1 MSRLVIPTAAE
12 LWSRLA
18 AEDALAQVPLKP
30 GTRHPHDPRRGVS
43 AVCPEMPLLPDLKP
57 VASLPMP
64 NASLLRHF
72 LNWLHLAGYSAVGR
86 LVYGHSVRLV
96 FSVTPK
102 DWRDFLDDDIE
113 RARASLVAARL
124 TTDAHNHLGHGVDT
138 FAGYLR
144 LRQQRYR
151 LSHADLMLLTWPAT
165 QPITLLT
172 FFGDEPVID
181 SAQSGC
187 LPSGVSKRR
196 VYVKS
201 GPLPRPLRE
210 SLSLSALP
218 LLPIKRWLP
227 SNQAF
232 HQHFRAWLHVSG
244 YSASALFLYG
254 LAARI
259 AFSLWR
265 KDWREIDPVAD
276 IARVRA
282 WIAEFYPSTATR
294 DVYAKGL
301 TKLSLYLQRRQAN
314 ALSTQPKP
322 PPPPRPPRRSTRY
335 PAVSGQ
341 RLPEAIE
348 RSLEAFRHHL
358 RRNWPPAFAGA
369 GSERAD
375 EIAADW
381 WAAITRP
388 LRKMR
393 AAGVSIEV
401 PADLTPARWYAYVD
415 ARRANGISPHT
426 LNGELT
432 LLRGWLWWL
441 TDDEQPICARML
453 KVRPLR
459 TPARLPKD
467 LPPERL
473 RTLQRVIER
482 ESQHPEPH
490 LHRRGLM
497 DLAWFLLMLHS
508 GLRTGEVRR
517 LLPDEIDWERRL
529 IRIIDSKGLRSRMA
543 PFSTQV
549 ADALNTWLAIRGESR
564 ELPACVF
571 IDRGLPLSGSYCY
584 SRLQLYGERCGVRAH
599 PHQLRHTCATLLLNT
614 GMPLPQV
621 QALLGHQ
628 KIQTTRDYARSFD
641 GVVAAD
647 YTRAMLS
654 LERDLGLTPSGESM
668 PTAAQIVALLDGL
681 RTTGVLN
688 PRQLDDLAEARAGL
702 LHLSALAAETK
713 AV

>member
-12 LWSRLA
+12 LWARLA
-18 AEDALAQVPLKP
+18 AEDALAKVPLES
-30 GTRHPHDPRRGVS
+30 GTRPPGDPRRSVI
-43 AVCPEMPLLPDLKP
+43 AVCPEMPRLPDLKP
-57 VASLPMP
+57 I
-64 NASLLRHF
+64 ASLLMANANLLSHF
-72 LNWLHLAGYSAVGR
+72 LTWLHLAGYSAVGR
-86 LVYGHSVRLV
+86 LVFGHSVRLV

-113 RARASLVAARL
+113 RARASLAAAQL
-124 TTDAHNHLGHGVDT
+124 TTDAHNHLRHGVDT

-151 LSHADLMLLTWPAT
+151 LSHSDLTLLTWPAT
-165 QPITLLT
+165 QPITLLS
-172 FFGDEPVID
+172 FFGDEPAVD

-218 LLPIKRWLP
+218 LLPIKRWP
-227 SNQAF
+227 IANQAF

-276 IARVRA
+276 IIQVRA

-301 TKLSLYLQRRQAN
+301 AKLSLYLQRRQAT
-314 ALSTQPKP
+314 AHSTQPKP
-322 PPPPRPPRRSTRY
+322 PPLPCPPRRSTRY
-335 PAVSGQ
+335 PAVAGQ
-341 RLPEAIE
+341 HLPEAIE
-348 RSLEAFRHHL
+348 RSLEACLHHL
-358 RRNWPPAFAGA
+358 RRNWPP
-369 GSERAD
+369 ERAD

-381 WAAITRP
+381 WATLTRP

-393 AAGVSIEV
+393 AAGVSIDV
-401 PADLTPARWYAYVD
+401 PEDLTPTRWYAYVD
-415 ARRANGISPHT
+415 ARRAVGISPHS
-426 LNGELT
+426 LNAELT
-432 LLRGWLWWL
+432 HLRAWLWWL

-459 TPARLPKD
+459 APARLPKD

-473 RTLQRVIER
+473 RALQRVIER
-482 ESQHPEPH
+482 ETQHPEPH

-517 LLPDEIDWERRL
+517 LLPDAIDWERRL
-529 IRIIDSKGLRSRMA
+529 IRIVDSKGLRSRMA

-549 ADALNTWLAIRGESR
+549 ADALNTWLAVRGESR
-564 ELPACVF
+564 ELPDCVF

-584 SRLQLYGERCGVRAH
+584 SRLQMYGERCGVRAH
-599 PHQLRHTCATLLLNT
+599 PHQLRHSCATLLLNT

-628 KIQTTRDYARSFD
+628 QIQTTRDYARSFD

-654 LERDLGLTPSGESM
+654 LERDLGLTPSEAST

-681 RTTGVLN
+681 RTTGILN

-713 AV
+713 PV